1 MRRAAAAAVLAL
13 FALAGAPAL
22 RALAPD
28 AAAQDKDKDQEKE
41 KEAERK
47 RKEEEERK
55 KREKARLEKAILAI
69 ANGFG
74 AKDVNAVLLNVA
86 DDATV
91 ELRLRE
97 TDKKK
102 EQCSFSK
109 THARG
114 VLDAF
119 FKDWRI
125 IRVDTRS
132 ISVDQDVASFPLG
145 LFKDS
150 EKDTKAGKRL
160 RIKVGSAEDK
170 HPLVKLV
177 VEW

>member
-1 MRRAAAAAVLAL
+1 VKRATAAALLAL
-13 FALAGAPAL
+13 LALAGAPAL

-28 AAAQDKDKDQEKE
+28 AAAQDKDKDKD

-55 KREKARLEKAILAI
+55 KREKALLEKAILAI

-74 AKDVNAVLLNVA
+74 AEDVDAVLLNVA

-91 ELRLRE
+91 VLRLRE
-97 TDKKK
+97 TDRKKD
-102 EQCSFSK
+102 QCSFSK

-125 IRVDTRS
+125 VRVDTRS
-132 ISVDQDVASFPLG
+132 ISVDENVASFPLE

-150 EKDTKAGKRL
+150 EKDTKVGKRL
-160 RIKVGSAEDK
+160 RIKVGDADRR

-177 VEW
+177 IEW

>member
-1 MRRAAAAAVLAL
+1 MKRAAAAAVLAL
-13 FALAGAPAL
+13 LALAGAPAL

-28 AAAQDKDKDQEKE
+28 AAAQDKDKDKDKD

-55 KREKARLEKAILAI
+55 KREKALLEKAILAI

-74 AKDVNAVLLNVA
+74 AEDVDAVLLNVA

-91 ELRLRE
+91 VLRLRE

-102 EQCSFSK
+102 DQCSFSK

-125 IRVDTRS
+125 VRVDTRS
-132 ISVDQDVASFPLG
+132 ISVDENVASFPLE

-150 EKDTKAGKRL
+150 EKDTKVGKRL
-160 RIKVGSAEDK
+160 RIKVGDADRR

-177 VEW
+177 IEW

>member
-1 MRRAAAAAVLAL
+1 MRRATAAALLAL
-13 FALAGAPAL
+13 LALAGAPAL

-28 AAAQDKDKDQEKE
+28 AAAQDKDKDKD

-55 KREKARLEKAILAI
+55 KREKALLEKAILAI

-74 AKDVNAVLLNVA
+74 AEDVDAVLLNVA

-91 ELRLRE
+91 VLRLRE
-97 TDKKK
+97 TDRKKD
-102 EQCSFSK
+102 QCSFSK

-125 IRVDTRS
+125 VRVDTRS
-132 ISVDQDVASFPLG
+132 ISVDENVASFPLE

-150 EKDTKAGKRL
+150 EKDTKVGKRL
-160 RIKVGSAEDK
+160 RIKVGDADRR

-177 VEW
+177 IEW